1 MNQIK
6 GDMIEASWESLVT
19 LLKNNPGQVLA
30 RKARRLPNSLVPYQN
45 VLNSYRAVLRQYKN
59 PRRKGENT
67 GIGRENSGD
76 SVKPEDNNE
85 EMGFVRRLQIPS
97 EIDFGSYPET
107 TIKRLSLMLNLTSIN
122 PQTYKGEL
130 KL

>member
-59 PRRKGENT
+59 PRRTGENT